1 MAPLIVRRL
10 DDAVKERLRVRA
22 RKHGR
27 SPEAEA
33 RAIPKDA
40 AGGQPGVGRSRKEEK
55 GFGTLMYGRFKKTGL
70 TKTKPACSKRA

>member
-33 RAIPKDA
+33 RAILKDA
-40 AGGQPGVGRSRKEEK
+40 ALAANLASVGPGRR
-55 GFGTLMYGRFKKTGL
+55 R
-70 TKTKPACSKRA
+70 RASAR